1 LIAADLRVD
10 ADALVLSDAQYAVAD
25 PLITTVWAAVSPLVA
40 GARFGESGGMLAGL
54 VAVTTDFARTRSP
67 HCVPVA
73 FFAASSTALA
83 APSAGRTIAET
94 RLRSGSRKSVL
105 CAS

>member
-54 VAVTTDFARTRSP
+54 VAVTTDFARTKFDLD
-67 HCVPVA
+67 VA
-73 FFAASSTALA
+73 RDAVLLTS
-83 APSAGRTIAET
+83 SAG
-94 RLRSGSRKSVL
+94 
-105 CAS
+105 

>member
-54 VAVTTDFARTRSP
+54 VAVTTDFARTIDLD
-67 HCVPVA
+67 VA
-73 FFAASSTALA
+73 RDAVLLTS
-83 APSAGRTIAET
+83 SAG
-94 RLRSGSRKSVL
+94 
-105 CAS
+105 